1 MINKSSFEFSNLPS
15 PIYGEKPA
23 LLWNAFEDIEV
34 HVFWENM
41 YNGFGNLNVRCIRY
55 DEMKRVL
62 EFELRLMN
70 ISEDYITENM
80 LTEIQEIVIRETER
94 RNEHD
99 KRKRN

>member
-1 MINKSSFEFSNLPS
+1 
-15 PIYGEKPA
+15 
-23 LLWNAFEDIEV
+23 
-34 HVFWENM
+34 
-41 YNGFGNLNVRCIRY
+41 
-55 DEMKRVL
+55 
-62 EFELRLMN
+62 LRLMN